1 LERRRY
7 FLKQIIIP
15 ANNVAFVLCIWEKEG
30 YLKHE
35 ITPVNNVAFE
45 LYIWKKGGISLK
57 IISIYYI
64 YKCCF

>member
-35 ITPVNNVAFE
+35 ITPVN
-45 LYIWKKGGISLK
+45 K
-57 IISIYYI
+57 
-64 YKCCF
+64 